1 MSEQTD
7 TIGEEAA
14 IPPLNEAPIGAS
26 LGALAATLSSIG
38 TFSIGILMML
48 IVADVIGRNFLNAP
62 ITGVS
67 EIAGRAVVA
76 IVFLQVSA
84 AIMQRRLT
92 RADFLIRRIG
102 DRSPRAMAVLEILF
116 NLTGAVVFA
125 LILWASWPS
134 AVEAWSTSEFFGVQ
148 GVFTVPTFP
157 FRAITVIGSGV
168 AVLAC
173 CYQAALHGGVL
184 LGTSR

>member
-7 TIGEEAA
+7 TVGEEPAL
-14 IPPLNEAPIGAS
+14 PTFTEAPVGAA
-26 LGALAATLSSIG
+26 LGALAAILSSIG
-38 TFSIGILMML
+38 TFSIGILMLL
-48 IVADVIGRNFLNAP
+48 IVADVIGRNFLNSP
-62 ITGVS
+62 ITGVA

-102 DRSPRAMAVLEILF
+102 DHSPRAVAVLEILF
-116 NLTGAVVFA
+116 TLTGAVVFA
-125 LILWASWPS
+125 LFLWASWPS
-134 AVEAWSTSEFFGVQ
+134 AVEAWNTSEFFGVQ

-168 AVLAC
+168 AALAC
-173 CYQAALHGGVL
+173 LYQAVLHGRIL
-184 LGTSR
+184 RGTTR